1 MNGVHDMGG
10 MQGYGPVQA
19 ERDEPVFHADWERH
33 ALALTVAMGATG
45 QWNID
50 QARSARESLP
60 PLRYLQNSYYQI
72 WLDALENMMV
82 ARGMV
87 SREEIQQ
94 GQMTQP
100 AVAAIQA
107 LSAQA
112 VDAAL
117 AKGTSAER
125 AVRQPARFVQGQRV
139 RARNQHPAG
148 HTRLPRYVRGHV
160 GTVVRVHGVHVL
172 PDRHAAPSPTAED
185 NTGEWLYAVVFEG
198 RELWGPD
205 ADAQL
210 QVSVD
215 AWESYL
221 EPWETPA

>member
-1 MNGVHDMGG
+1 MNGMHDMGG
-10 MQGYGPVQA
+10 QQCHGPVRA
-19 ERDEPVFHADWERH
+19 EQDEPVFHADWERH

-60 PLRYLQNSYYQI
+60 PLRYLQNSYYQT

-87 SREEIQQ
+87 SREEIQR
-94 GQMTQP
+94 GQMMQP

-107 LSAQA
+107 LPALA

-125 AVRQPARFVQGQRV
+125 AVRQPARFAVGQRV
-139 RARNQHPAG
+139 RAHNQHPVG

-172 PDRHAAPSPTAED
+172 PDRHAAPSPTPED
-185 NTGEWLYAVVFEG
+185 TSGEWLYAVVFEG

-221 EPWETPA
+221 QPWETPA

>member
-82 ARGMV
+82 ARGMA

-107 LSAQA
+107 LPAQA

-117 AKGTSAER
+117 AKGTSVER
-125 AVRQPARFVQGQRV
+125 AVRQPARFAQGQRV